1 MLLCGTILWISN
13 DQTTK
18 AIFDKSMTLKIDDK
32 FWDFVNV
39 RMSVGL
45 QVLIL
50 NGSLDV
56 CVHSYTVG
64 MDTTND
70 DISLWIT

>member
-1 MLLCGTILWISN
+1 
-13 DQTTK
+13 
-18 AIFDKSMTLKIDDK
+18 
-32 FWDFVNV
+32 
-39 RMSVGL
+39 MSVGL

-56 CVHSYTVG
+56 CFHSYTVG

-70 DISLWIT
+70 DISL